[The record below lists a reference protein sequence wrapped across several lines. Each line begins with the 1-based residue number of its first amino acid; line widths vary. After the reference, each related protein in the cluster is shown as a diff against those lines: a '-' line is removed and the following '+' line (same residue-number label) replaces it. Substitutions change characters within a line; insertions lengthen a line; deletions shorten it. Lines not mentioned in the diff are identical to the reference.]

1 MKYKKFEVVELKD
14 NTKATILEVRG
25 SQYLAE
31 IVNHFGVTVDNR
43 LITNNDV
50 RRILYSRKR
59 SRER

>member
-43 LITNNDV
+43 LNLFCFSV
-50 RRILYSRKR
+50 MM
-59 SRER
+59 